1 MSDVQ
6 ATQQA
11 ATGSVIT
18 AAIRLR
24 GISIGAT
31 GTAGVLTL
39 TNGNGGATLLSVN
52 VPANDI
58 YTLNIPE
65 DGILFQA
72 GIHCS
77 AFTNLIGFTV
87 FTDAY
92 SAPGLTTTNGWLYSW
107 IIRV

>member
-1 MSDVQ
+1 MVDVQ
-6 ATQQA
+6 ATTGA

-39 TNGNGGATLLSVN
+39 TNGNGGATLLRVKW
-52 VPANDI
+52 PANDI

-65 DGILFQA
+65 DGILFPA

-87 FTDAY
+87 FTDSY

>member
-1 MSDVQ
+1 MSDIQ

-18 AAIRLR
+18 AAIRLK

-52 VPANDI
+52 VPGDDN
-58 YTLNIPE
+58 YTFHIPE
-65 DGILFQA
+65 DGILFPQGVYLSTA
-72 GIHCS
+72 
-77 AFTNLIGFTV
+77 TNLLGCTL
-87 FTDAY
+87 FTDKF
-92 SAPGLTTTNGWLYSW
+92 SGPNLTTTNK
-107 IIRV
+107 

>member
-1 MSDVQ
+1 MGMKSDIQ

-11 ATGSVIT
+11 STGVVV
-18 AAIRLR
+18 APPIRLR

-39 TNGNGGATLLSVN
+39 TNGNGGSILLSVN

-65 DGILFQA
+65 DGILFPA
-72 GIHCS
+72 GIYCS

-92 SAPGLTTTNGWLYSW
+92 SAPGLTTTNG
-107 IIRV
+107 

>member
-1 MSDVQ
+1 MSDIQ

-39 TNGNGGATLLSVN
+39 TNGNGGTTLLSVN

-65 DGILFQA
+65 DGILFPA
-72 GIHCS
+72 RYLLFC
-77 AFTNLIGFTV
+77 FYKFNR
-87 FTDAY
+87 
-92 SAPGLTTTNGWLYSW
+92 LYS
-107 IIRV
+107 IHR

>member
-1 MSDVQ
+1 MSDIQ

-18 AAIRLR
+18 AAIRLK

-65 DGILFQA
+65 DGILFPD
-72 GIHCS
+72 GIYCS

-87 FTDAY
+87 FTDKY
-92 SAPGLTTTNGWLYSW
+92 SGPNLTSNNG
-107 IIRV
+107 

>member
-1 MSDVQ
+1 MSDIQ

-18 AAIRLR
+18 AAIRLK

-39 TNGNGGATLLSVN
+39 TNGNGGTTLLSVN

-65 DGILFQA
+65 DGILFPD
-72 GIHCS
+72 GIYCS
-77 AFTNLIGFTV
+77 VFTNLIGFTV
-87 FTDAY
+87 FTDKF
-92 SAPGLTTTNGWLYSW
+92 SAPNLTTSNPG
-107 IIRV
+107 

>member
-1 MSDVQ
+1 MVDVQ
-6 ATQQA
+6 ATTGA

-65 DGILFQA
+65 DGILFPG
-72 GIHCS
+72 GIYCS
-77 AFTNLIGFTV
+77 VFTNLIGFTV
-87 FTDAY
+87 FTDSY
-92 SAPGLTTTNGWLYSW
+92 SAPGLTTTNG
-107 IIRV
+107 

>member
-18 AAIRLR
+18 AAIRLK

-65 DGILFQA
+65 DGILFPK
-72 GIHCS
+72 GIFCKTK
-77 AFTNLIGFTV
+77 TNVTAYTLI
-87 FTDAY
+87 TDKY
-92 SAPGLTTTNGWLYSW
+92 SGPNLTTSNG
-107 IIRV
+107 